1 MKENNAFTLAEVM
14 ITLVVI
20 GVITAIIVPVANN
33 SKPDENVIKFKKAN
47 ETLYQTVQTLISSDK
62 YYLNGNLGLKPDGSA
77 VDFKTKASDATY
89 LCRSIAENLTVKKM
103 NCSSYFTKSD
113 TSAFFCTDWVGVEGH
128 DADVFCK
135 KEAKNIGEE
144 IVLKDGVVLYQMS
157 PGYTFGYSG
166 GYLYNQGTKQSAKNP
181 FYQAENKD
189 KGELRRCSKVI
200 CIDIDGIPSGGSEKC
215 DDVKDIC
222 PFAYSLRIDGKLI
235 AHNRASQW
243 LEKSIS
249 NKK

>member
-1 MKENNAFTLAEVM
+1 MKNLKGFTLAETM

-20 GVITAIIVPVANN
+20 GIIVAVIIPVMNN
-33 SKPDENVIKFKKAN
+33 SKPDKNLIKFKKAN
-47 ETLYQTVQTLISSDK
+47 ETLYQTIQTLITSNK
-62 YYLNGNLGLKPDGSA
+62 YYLNGDLGMKPDGSA
-77 VDFKTKASDATY
+77 VDFKTKTSDATY
-89 LCRSIAENLTVKKM
+89 LCRSLAENLTVKKT

-144 IVLKDGVVLYQMS
+144 IVLRDGVVLYQMS

-166 GYLYNQGTKQSAKNP
+166 GYLYNQGTKESARNP
-181 FYQAENKD
+181 FYQAENKSR
-189 KGELRRCSKVI
+189 GEMYRCSKVI
-200 CIDIDGIPSGGSEKC
+200 CIDVDGIPSGGSENC

-222 PFAYSLRIDGKLI
+222 PFAYSIRIDGKI
-235 AHNRASQW
+235 SPHRRASEW
-243 LEKSIS
+243 IEKSLS
-249 NKK
+249 K